1 MVLAEG
7 SVLSAQEFGPKLS
20 SMTAGS
26 LLEFHQRL
34 GAQWIEVSGEKI
46 PAHYGDV
53 LAEYTAMR
61 EAAVVLDL
69 SFRGRLCLTGADRQ
83 RFLHGQVTHDVNG
96 LKAGEGCYAAL
107 VTAKGRIVSDLN
119 LYLLADEILL
129 DFEPGL
135 VTKVK
140 ERLEKFIIADD
151 AQVVDAAPHYGLLS
165 VQGPKAAEV
174 LRQARTEAELPV
186 KQMTFRTA
194 EHSDFGQIYL
204 INCARLL
211 TSGFD
216 VFVPTEAMEA
226 AAERLVA
233 AAESVGGRPCGWQ
246 ALEIARVE
254 AGIPRFGVDMDESNL
269 APEAGIESRA
279 ISYSKGCYTG
289 QEVIARIR
297 TYGQVARALR
307 RLRLA
312 DDLSQL
318 PARGDKL
325 FKDSKEVGYI
335 TSAVRSPGLKASL
348 ALGYV
353 RKETNQAGTELSLD
367 GNGGAPVRV
376 LGEPF
381 QAEW

>member
-1 MVLAEG
+1 
-7 SVLSAQEFGPKLS
+7 
-20 SMTAGS
+20 MTAGS
-26 LLEFHQRL
+26 LLEFHQRQ
-34 GAQWIEVSGEKI
+34 GVQWIEISGERV

-53 LAEYTAMR
+53 LAEYTALR

-83 RFLHGQVTHDVNG
+83 RFLHGQVTNDVNG

-107 VTAKGRIVSDLN
+107 VTAKGKIVSDLN
-119 LYLLADEILL
+119 LYLLANEILL

-135 VTKVK
+135 VAKIT

-151 AQVVDAAPHYGLLS
+151 VQVVDAAPHYGLLS
-165 VQGPKAAEV
+165 IQGPKAAEV
-174 LRQARTEAELPV
+174 LRQARIEIELPAEP
-186 KQMTFRTA
+186 MAFRTA
-194 EHSDFGQIYL
+194 KHSDLGEIYL
-204 INCARLL
+204 MNRARVLA
-211 TSGFD
+211 SGFD
-216 VFVPTEAMEA
+216 LFVPTAAMQT

-233 AAESVGGRPCGWQ
+233 AAESVGGRAGGWQ

-312 DDLSQL
+312 NGLPQL
-318 PARGDKL
+318 PAKGDKL
-325 FKDSKEVGYI
+325 FKDGKEVGYI
-335 TSAVRSPGLKASL
+335 TSAARSPALKANI

-353 RKETNQAGTELSLD
+353 RKEANQVGSEVSLVAS
-367 GNGGAPVRV
+367 GGAAVRV
-376 LGEPF
+376 TGEPF